1 MTFVANNLQGY
12 LPLLI
17 LLNACTTLNE
27 VTLTPFPETQTDY
40 NYRIVLPEGTTEAVV
55 FWYYGAERR
64 EQMIY
69 TSGLV
74 PIKTGVI
81 STEIYFP
88 LAGTYILTVH
98 SQTKAGVKKQRF
110 KYSVRSLY

>member
-1 MTFVANNLQGY
+1 MSVVRSPQIIAL
-12 LPLLI
+12 LLI
-17 LLNACTTLNE
+17 LLNACATLNE
-27 VTLTPFPETQTDY
+27 VTLTPFPETHTEY
-40 NYRIVLPEGTTEAVV
+40 NYRIILPESTTEAVV

-69 TSGLV
+69 TSGIV

-88 LAGTYILTVH
+88 QSGTYILTVY
-98 SQTKAGVKKQRF
+98 SQTKAGVIKQRN
-110 KYSVRSLY
+110 KYAVRWKPI

>member
-1 MTFVANNLQGY
+1 MSLVRSPQIIAL
-12 LPLLI
+12 LLI
-17 LLNACTTLNE
+17 LVNACTTLNE

-40 NYRIVLPEGTTEAVV
+40 NYRILLPEGTTEAIV

-74 PIKTGVI
+74 QIKTGII

-88 LAGTYILTVH
+88 QAGTYILTVH
-98 SQTKAGVKKQRF
+98 SQTPKGVIKQRH
-110 KYSVRSLY
+110 KYAVRWKPI

>member
-1 MTFVANNLQGY
+1 VRIPHFILY
-12 LPLLI
+12 LLI
-17 LLNACTTLNE
+17 LVNACASMSE
-27 VTLTPFPETQTDY
+27 VTLPPFPETHTEY
-40 NYRIVLPEGTTEAVV
+40 EYRILLPEGTTEAVI

-69 TSGLV
+69 TSGIV
-74 PIKTGVI
+74 PIQTGII
-81 STEIYFP
+81 STEMYFP
-88 LAGTYILTVH
+88 QAGAYILTVH

>member
-1 MTFVANNLQGY
+1 MSLVRSPQITAL
-12 LPLLI
+12 LLI
-17 LLNACTTLNE
+17 LVNACTTLNE
-27 VTLTPFPETQTDY
+27 VTLTPFPETQIDY

-55 FWYYGAERR
+55 FWYYGSERR

-74 PIKTGVI
+74 QIKTGVI

-88 LAGTYILTVH
+88 QSGTYILTVH
-98 SQTKAGVKKQRF
+98 SQTKEGVIKQRH
-110 KYSVRSLY
+110 KYAVRWKPI

>member
-1 MTFVANNLQGY
+1 MKSTKLVF
-12 LPLLI
+12 LLI

-27 VTLTPFPETQTDY
+27 VTLPAFPVTHTEYD
-40 NYRIVLPEGTTEAVV
+40 YRIILPEGTTEAVV

-74 PIKTGVI
+74 PIRTGII
-81 STEIYFP
+81 STEMYFP
-88 LAGTYILTVH
+88 WAGSYILAVH
-98 SQTKAGVKKQRF
+98 SQTARGVKKQRF
-110 KYSVRSLY
+110 KYAVRSLY

>member
-40 NYRIVLPEGTTEAVV
+40 NYRILLPEGTTEAIV

-74 PIKTGVI
+74 PIRTGII
-81 STEIYFP
+81 STEMYFP
-88 LAGTYILTVH
+88 WAGSYILAVH
-98 SQTKAGVKKQRF
+98 SQTARGVKKQRF
-110 KYSVRSLY
+110 KYAVRSLY